1 MTSSMTVKEGFS
13 ISPLAMTDEYMLC
26 LLKYEDFDL
35 MKEVLSEDEYA
46 KLTKLDEES
55 NPCLLRLYF
64 K

>member
-1 MTSSMTVKEGFS
+1 
-13 ISPLAMTDEYMLC
+13 MTDEYMLC

-35 MKEVLSEDEYA
+35 MKGVLPEDEYA
-46 KLTKLDEES
+46 KLTELDEES